1 MLTNEQLLNKISDV
15 CAVLAHRDG
24 HGILDVEVAQ
34 EALPGLVQRLRD
46 DADLRFEMLMDLVSI
61 DYAEFPEQ
69 KKGRFGVV
77 YNFKSL
83 SLGHRLLVRVILDE
97 KRPVVG
103 SIHTLYKNADWLER
117 EAWDQMGI
125 VFDGHP
131 NLRRILNHFQFVGHP
146 LRKDYPIT
154 RQQWLTESD
163 DLMEEMDK
171 RLAEKGYPK

>member
-15 CAVLAHRDG
+15 CAVLAHG
-24 HGILDVEVAQ
+24 ESGGILDVEVAPGV
-34 EALPGLVQRLRD
+34 LPGLVARLRD
-46 DADLRFEMLMDLVSI
+46 DPDLRFEMLIDLVSI
-61 DYAEFPEQ
+61 DYSEFPQE
-69 KKGRFGVV
+69 KKGRFGLV

-83 SLGHRLLVRVILDE
+83 SRGHRLLVRVMLGE
-97 KRPVVG
+97 KSPTVG
-103 SIHTLYKNADWLER
+103 SIHSLYRNADWLER

-125 VFDGHP
+125 VFEGHP
-131 NLRRILNHFQFVGHP
+131 NLRRLLNHFQFVGHP

-171 RLAEKGYPK
+171 RLAEKGYPR